1 MFIRKCDLLSPP
13 ITLFFKGEEQHSTI
27 FAGILSI
34 IAYGAIFAFGIYYSL
49 EFINKENPNSFFF
62 NRYVEDAGYYPV
74 NASSMFHFLETI
86 DTDTSTPR
94 QTDFDAFRIIGLE
107 EFPDVYIRNN
117 DLSNYDHWLYGPCN
131 NNSDTQGI
139 GYLINFK
146 KFEQNACIK
155 KFYDKNKNNYFEVSN
170 KNFRWPLVAKGVSN
184 PEEKF
189 YGVIMEKCRNDELR
203 TLSGAGECK
212 TIDQINGI
220 IGSSM
225 INFYI
230 VDNYADVLNYKKPFR
245 KYLYSISSGIY
256 LGSIVQNNL
265 NFNPVTMKTHNGI
278 FFENV
283 VNQPA
288 YFFSQNEKVT
298 TLDEVTNENGG
309 LVMVNDE
316 HGNQVPKTTGIILC
330 FYFWMQNRMQ
340 YYERSYKRLQD
351 ILGDIGGLSSIV
363 LLFSQLL
370 NYLSSYY
377 IILLH
382 TEELFI
388 SFEEKNYGNERK
400 SHRTP
405 TIFRKA
411 QNLMNYPPRK
421 QSNNSNQNEPYENG
435 NNQALSSHYQNLIR
449 DDINIWKNVKN
460 DGGNSYS
467 PMKKKKKSII
477 KIVKRK
483 KLITPKTSSLSL
495 DSRKEKSEL
504 KELDKNTNDGSNK
517 AQNNIILDRTRTIKK
532 AGFTFIK
539 YIWYFICCKRNNQK
553 IDFYID
559 FRTNLISEENIVQ
572 DHYDIYH
579 LKEICGINK
588 NGIYY
593 FQENKKEFIDK

>member
-1 MFIRKCDLLSPP
+1 
-13 ITLFFKGEEQHSTI
+13 
-27 FAGILSI
+27 
-34 IAYGAIFAFGIYYSL
+34 
-49 EFINKENPNSFFF
+49 
-62 NRYVEDAGYYPV
+62 
-74 NASSMFHFLETI
+74 MFHFLETI

-288 YFFSQNEKVT
+288 YFFSQNE
-298 TLDEVTNENGG
+298 
-309 LVMVNDE
+309 
-316 HGNQVPKTTGIILC
+316 
-330 FYFWMQNRMQ
+330 
-340 YYERSYKRLQD
+340 
-351 ILGDIGGLSSIV
+351 
-363 LLFSQLL
+363 
-370 NYLSSYY
+370 
-377 IILLH
+377 
-382 TEELFI
+382 
-388 SFEEKNYGNERK
+388 
-400 SHRTP
+400 
-405 TIFRKA
+405 IF
-411 QNLMNYPPRK
+411 Q
-421 QSNNSNQNEPYENG
+421 
-435 NNQALSSHYQNLIR
+435 
-449 DDINIWKNVKN
+449 
-460 DGGNSYS
+460 
-467 PMKKKKKSII
+467 
-477 KIVKRK
+477 
-483 KLITPKTSSLSL
+483 
-495 DSRKEKSEL
+495 
-504 KELDKNTNDGSNK
+504 
-517 AQNNIILDRTRTIKK
+517 
-532 AGFTFIK
+532 
-539 YIWYFICCKRNNQK
+539 
-553 IDFYID
+553 
-559 FRTNLISEENIVQ
+559 
-572 DHYDIYH
+572 
-579 LKEICGINK
+579 
-588 NGIYY
+588 
-593 FQENKKEFIDK
+593 